1 MTADAVLPL
10 VTAEWQ
16 TTADIARALY
26 DAEGRRGTW
35 PSAQRRAWRGLKRL
49 ESQGRVDHRPVEGSF
64 EWRLSD
70 ERVRRAP
77 LPDP

>member
-26 DAEGRRGTW
+26 ESEGRRGSW
-35 PSAQRRAWRGLKRL
+35 PASQRRAWRGLRNL
-49 ESQGRVDHRPVEGSF
+49 EASGQVEHARRDRNAYA
-64 EWRLSD
+64 WRLSG
-70 ERVRRAP
+70 
-77 LPDP
+77 